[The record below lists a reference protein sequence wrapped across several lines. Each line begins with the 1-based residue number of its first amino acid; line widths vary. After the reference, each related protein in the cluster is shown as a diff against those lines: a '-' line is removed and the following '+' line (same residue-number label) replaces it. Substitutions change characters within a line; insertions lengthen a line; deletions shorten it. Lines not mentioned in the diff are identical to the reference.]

1 MCWNKK
7 IIKRVSF
14 TLIILTIFTFSVV
27 LAADDSIYV
36 WSSETEPLSTETSA
50 KTNSTVQNSIQTNT
64 VKESTDK
71 ANLVANSTNE
81 NNSVQTSAEE
91 TSNST
96 DLALESGGAILIE
109 QKTGQVLYEHNMH
122 EQLRPASVTKV
133 MSILLIMEALDS
145 GQIALTDKVPCTEDA
160 AGMGGSQIWLEVGE
174 ELTVDEMLKAICV
187 VSANDCT
194 VAMADYLCGSQEAF
208 VDKMNQRAK
217 ELGMNDTTFKNC
229 HGIDEDGHVT
239 SAYDIAL
246 MSRELLNNHPTIL
259 NYTTIWMDTLRN
271 GESELV
277 NTNKLIRNYKGATG
291 LKTGST
297 SVALYNLSASATRDN
312 MSLIAVIMRAPSTK
326 VRFAE
331 AQKLLDY
338 GFSNYQY
345 KDLAT
350 RGTIL
355 KESDVNKG
363 VNSKVNLVLES
374 DVGLLLKKGDDKN
387 IEQTVN
393 VSENLTAPIYEGQK
407 VGEVVYT
414 LNGEEVGRSN
424 VVAETTVEKKTFF
437 SIASYVYRNWLTM
450 LRI

>member
-1 MCWNKK
+1 MIYNKK
-7 IIKRVSF
+7 IIKIISF
-14 TLIILTIFTFSVV
+14 CLIFLTIFTFSVV
-27 LAADDSIYV
+27 LATDETLYV
-36 WSSETEPLSTETSA
+36 WSSETEPLSTQTSTGTMENSLSNNIGSFESETTNA
-50 KTNSTVQNSIQTNT
+50 KNENQSNGTTQESSTNSLN
-64 VKESTDK
+64 
-71 ANLVANSTNE
+71 
-81 NNSVQTSAEE
+81 
-91 TSNST
+91 
-96 DLALESGGAILIE
+96 LESGGAILIE
-109 QKTGQVLYEHNMH
+109 QKTGEVLYEHNPH

-133 MSILLIMEALDS
+133 MSLLLIMEALDS

-208 VDKMNQRAK
+208 VDKMNERAK
-217 ELGMNDTTFKNC
+217 ELGMNDTTLKNC

-246 MSRELLNNHPTIL
+246 MSKELLNNHPTIL

-297 SVALYNLSASATRDN
+297 SIALYNLSASATRDGL
-312 MSLIAVIMRAPSTK
+312 SLIAVIMKAPTTK
-326 VRFAE
+326 IRFSE

-350 RGTIL
+350 KGTLL
-355 KESDVNKG
+355 KEADVTKG
-363 VNSKVNLVLES
+363 VKSKINLVLEN
-374 DVGLLLKKGDDKN
+374 DVGILIKKGEDKN
-387 IEQTVN
+387 IEQTIN
-393 VSENLTAPIYEGQK
+393 IEENISAPIYEGQK
-407 VGEVVYT
+407 MGEVIYT
-414 LNGEEVGRSN
+414 LNGEEVGRTN
-424 VVAETTVEKKTFF
+424 IIAESSIEKRTFF
-437 SIASYVYRNWLTM
+437 SISAFVYENWFSM